1 MNRMIRMDA
10 MIRFLLALAAAAVAA
25 NGLAQDSYPSKPIR
39 IVIGYSAG
47 GGNDIIV
54 RVMTQE
60 MSKSLGQPVIV
71 ENKPGAQ
78 SIIAAEY
85 VAKSAPDGYTILMGP
100 SGPMTINPATYSK
113 LPYDPV
119 KDFAPVSMITTF
131 PLIAVVSATSDIKS
145 IKQLVDYAKA
155 NPAKA
160 NYASSAGI
168 FQIATELFKQRTG
181 ANFVMIPYKGS
192 GESVQAVIGGQVTLT
207 IVDPPPAAGP
217 IKGGTVRPLAVTS
230 AKRHPGFPD
239 VPTMA
244 EAGVPEMEVPVWTA
258 FFVPAKTPPAIVAR
272 LQKEVARV
280 VQTAEVRERF
290 TAMGI
295 EPVGGSA
302 EDLGRQVKADIV
314 KWTAVAKAA
323 NIKND

>member
-1 MNRMIRMDA
+1 MIR
-10 MIRFLLALAAAAVAA
+10 LLIAWLAAAALPAM
-25 NGLAQDSYPSKPIR
+25 AQDYPSKPIR
-39 IVIGYSAG
+39 IIIGYSAG

-54 RVMTQE
+54 RVMTPE

-85 VAKSAPDGYTILMGP
+85 SAKQPPDGYTIFMGP

-119 KDFAPVSMITTF
+119 RDFTPVSMISTF
-131 PLIAVVSATSDIKS
+131 PLIAVVSASGPKTMKELI
-145 IKQLVDYAKA
+145 DYAKA
-155 NPAKA
+155 NPGKV
-160 NYASSAGI
+160 NYSSSAGI
-168 FQIATELFKQRTG
+168 FQISTELFKQRTG
-181 ANFVMIPYKGS
+181 TDFVMIPYKGS

-207 IVDPPPAAGP
+207 LVDPPPASGP
-217 IKGGTVRPLAVTS
+217 IKAGTVRALAVTA

-244 EAGVPEMEVPVWTA
+244 EAGVPNMEVPVWTA
-258 FFVPAKTPPAIVAR
+258 FFLPAKTPPAIVAR

-280 VQTAEVRERF
+280 VHTPEVRERF
-290 TAMGI
+290 AAMGI
-295 EPVGGSA
+295 EPVGGTS
-302 EDLGRQVKADIV
+302 EELGRQVASDIA
-314 KWTAVAKAA
+314 KWKAVAKAA

>member
-1 MNRMIRMDA
+1 MHRMIRLLLCLGA
-10 MIRFLLALAAAAVAA
+10 ALALPAAA
-25 NGLAQDSYPSKPIR
+25 QDYPNKPIR

-54 RVMTQE
+54 RVMTPE

-85 VAKSAPDGYTILMGP
+85 VAKSPPDGYTVFMGP

-113 LPYDPV
+113 LSYDPV
-119 KDFAPVSMITTF
+119 RDFVPVSMISTF
-131 PLIAVVSATSDIKS
+131 PLIAVVSTSSGIKTMKEL
-145 IKQLVDYAKA
+145 IDYAKA
-155 NPAKA
+155 NPGKV
-160 NYASSAGI
+160 NYSSSAGI
-168 FQIATELFKQRTG
+168 FQISTELFKQRTG
-181 ANFVMIPYKGS
+181 TDFVMIPYKGS

-207 IVDPPPAAGP
+207 LVDPPPASGP
-217 IKGGTVRPLAVTS
+217 IKGGTVRALAVTA

-244 EAGVPEMEVPVWTA
+244 EAGVRDMEVPVWTA
-258 FFVPAKTPPAIVAR
+258 FFLPAKTPPAIVAR

-280 VQTAEVRERF
+280 VHTPEVRERF

-295 EPVGGSA
+295 EPVGGTS
-302 EDLGRQVKADIV
+302 EELGRQVTSDIA
-314 KWTAVAKAA
+314 KWKAVAKAA
-323 NIKND
+323 NIRND